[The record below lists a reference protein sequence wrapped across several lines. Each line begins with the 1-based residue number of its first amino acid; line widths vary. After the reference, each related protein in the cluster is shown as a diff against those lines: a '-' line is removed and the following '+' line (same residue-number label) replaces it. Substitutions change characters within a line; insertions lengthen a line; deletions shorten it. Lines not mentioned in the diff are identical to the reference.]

1 MDTTLRIIGY
11 GEVARGFLDEAAPRH
26 PALRF
31 RVYRRATSL
40 QSSAPAP
47 APNIHF
53 EPLEELRAEDSPLL
67 VCCSVNEAEL
77 LTASRGMSS
86 RLQVAAANLEL
97 FERFPRLDAFAR
109 GPVFVVT
116 NPSELIAQR
125 LFERTGNSQLRA
137 LGLSIDQ
144 ERIRAVLR
152 GLGLPDPGDALAI
165 TGNHSLRP
173 LPVLSAH
180 PGLLAALERRL
191 SKREGRPLVDAQA
204 YDALHR
210 LVQEKTATEFSG
222 SKPPAFRGSQALRE
236 LLQAL
241 LTASRLPLSAPVP
254 LAHRTQLVGGT
265 FDFRS
270 GTFEQPALSRT
281 EMHLLER
288 ILQDTHTLPLPG
300 SRAS

>member
-1 MDTTLRIIGY
+1 MDMTVRIIGY
-11 GEVARGFLDEAAPRH
+11 GEVARGFLSEASPAH

-31 RVYRRATSL
+31 RVYRQASSL
-40 QSSAPAP
+40 PSGAPVP
-47 APNIHF
+47 APNVQF
-53 EPLEELRAEDSPLL
+53 EPLEALRAEESPLL

-77 LTASRGMSS
+77 LKASRGMSS
-86 RLQVAAANLEL
+86 RLEVAAANLAL
-97 FERFPRLDAFAR
+97 FSRFPRVDAFAQ

-116 NPSELIAQR
+116 NPSELIAQS
-125 LFERTGNSQLRA
+125 LFERTGNPRLYA

-152 GLGLPDPGDALAI
+152 GLGVPEPAEALAV

-180 PGLLAALERRL
+180 PGLLEALERTL
-191 SKREGRPLVDAQA
+191 SERQGQPVVGARA
-204 YDALHR
+204 YDTLQR
-210 LVQEKTATEFSG
+210 LVQEKTATEFTG

-241 LTASRLPLSAPVP
+241 LTQGRLPLSAPV
-254 LAHRTQLVGGT
+254 AHAGRTQLVGGT

-270 GTFEQPALSRT
+270 GTFEQPALSPT
-281 EMHLLER
+281 ETALLER
-288 ILQDTHTLPLPG
+288 ILQDTHTLLPG
-300 SRAS
+300 GRAP